1 MKSGISWILPVV
13 ALAFAACKRGG
24 DAPKA
29 EVVEEPEASVVAE
42 VSEAP
47 EPPPAAAVPVTE
59 PVAEPVAEPPVVV
72 VPAEREMVAG
82 EGARAPHALPVEE
95 PPASAAPPETAGQK
109 LDRAIDATR
118 GGLGTAAR
126 KTGEGIETAA
136 GKTGEALETAGE
148 KTEEGLRK
156 AGAATG
162 RWLNRMGEKIE
173 HAAGGG
179 DDAAG
184 ETGETAE

>member
-13 ALAFAACKRGG
+13 ALAFVACKRGG

-42 VSEAP
+42 TPKPTGSPGSPEGVPAAGAPAAEPMMEPLTEAP
-47 EPPPAAAVPVTE
+47 VVAAPVGRE
-59 PVAEPVAEPPVVV
+59 KVADGA
-72 VPAEREMVAG
+72 AG
-82 EGARAPHALPVEE
+82 APHAVPVEE
-95 PPASAAPPETAGQK
+95 PSAPSETAGQK

-136 GKTGEALETAGE
+136 DKTGEALETAGE

-173 HAAGGG
+173 HAASGEE
-179 DDAAG
+179 DAAG
-184 ETGETAE
+184 EAAE